1 MSELESDIREAHH
14 AISDAMRSDE
24 RVDALLPRCSRL
36 AYSPAAAAGATAAAG
51 GAENEPPSTRAFSPS
66 LPPSPPSPP
75 SRSVGGDGATN
86 GEKFGETYAHAD
98 EGGENEEGEEEP
110 EPPDLAR
117 RAAVVGLLQT
127 HLWRIRA
134 AGGQLSELS
143 QQVEATREVWELF
156 LDGVRNRTVRRGP

>member
-1 MSELESDIREAHH
+1 MRMSG
-14 AISDAMRSDE
+14 
-24 RVDALLPRCSRL
+24 V
-36 AYSPAAAAGATAAAG
+36 G
-51 GAENEPPSTRAFSPS
+51 GGG
-66 LPPSPPSPP
+66 
-75 SRSVGGDGATN
+75 SVGVGSAGS
-86 GEKFGETYAHAD
+86 GV
-98 EGGENEEGEEEP
+98 EGNEEEEEP

-156 LDGVRNRTVRRGP
+156 LDGVGLYKLPHSLNPKP